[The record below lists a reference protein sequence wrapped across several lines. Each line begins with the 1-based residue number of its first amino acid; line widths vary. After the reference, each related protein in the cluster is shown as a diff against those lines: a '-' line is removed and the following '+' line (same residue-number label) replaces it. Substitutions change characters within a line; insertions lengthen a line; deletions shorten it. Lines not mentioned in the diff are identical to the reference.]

1 MHPMIQLA
9 LRTMT
14 ALTVAYHTIWACA
27 PAVHLPPPMPMGK
40 EDGFTVG
47 GSLVGGAWDV
57 NQQASLE
64 RVTPFVSGQAFGMV
78 AVSER
83 WNLGGTAYLGMSTLL
98 GAGVIARLDLVEA
111 NRFYLGAQAGG
122 GFAYG
127 SIGVPV
133 GVGVTDS
140 LWLYTHPNVLHH
152 DDQRVELLREPPPAP
167 GALGPLVADD
177 GHPRPGPGA
186 GHQRWPR
193 LRRRRLL
200 RPLRRPEPEHQAV
213 TPR

>member
-9 LRTMT
+9 LRAMT

-140 LWLYTHPNVLHH
+140 LWLYTHPNVSTTTISASNFYVNLLQPQVPLGLWWQTT
-152 DDQRVELLREPPPAP
+152 DTLGLGLELGTSAGRDYGDGVSFAP
-167 GALGPLVADD
+167 YAALSLSTK
-177 GHPRPGPGA
+177 
-186 GHQRWPR
+186 
-193 LRRRRLL
+193 L
-200 RPLRRPEPEHQAV
+200 
-213 TPR
+213 